1 MPSLWDAGM
10 MAKLTAG
17 AAAWPPAAVVAQRN
31 ELARLSSRDRPGH
44 DLDAGYPVRRRAH
57 AGRECAAG
65 IHPDLS
71 GAWPGRA
78 RSRRYLVD
86 DASNG
91 ARGGCAGGG

>member
-1 MPSLWDAGM
+1 MPSPGDADMIRASIVG
-10 MAKLTAG
+10 ARAW
-17 AAAWPPAAVVAQRN
+17 AAAAVAAQRT

-44 DLDAGYPVRRRAH
+44 DLDAGYPVRCRAD

-65 IHPDLS
+65 IYPDLS
-71 GAWPGRA
+71 GAWSGRA

-91 ARGGCAGGG
+91 VRSDCAGR